1 MFSVWTAFIWI
12 TLIFPAENSTIF
24 LKKTRIWEI
33 YGNCFNLSPTE
44 PWRARFFST
53 IHKFH
58 SERILL
64 IIFPKQISHIFAVI
78 SVNCWVEFDESSYV
92 YAPLA
97 EIQYF
102 LMRFCI
108 FDIHMNENSRFYL
121 SHNIRAICDVFVYID
136 ATQLNQLWNEICTA
150 VAFFIHPSN
159 SLLLFIANYLH
170 KLFDSN
176 DELKYAGVTLFVKR
190 TY

>member
-64 IIFPKQISHIFAVI
+64 IIFPKQISHII
-78 SVNCWVEFDESSYV
+78 HIGELLGRIRWILLCLCSVSWNSIFSDAILYIWHSYEWKFSIL
-92 YAPLA
+92 PLP
-97 EIQYF
+97 Q
-102 LMRFCI
+102 
-108 FDIHMNENSRFYL
+108 
-121 SHNIRAICDVFVYID
+121 
-136 ATQLNQLWNEICTA
+136 
-150 VAFFIHPSN
+150 HPSN
-159 SLLLFIANYLH
+159 LWCFRLYWRYTAESTLKWNLH
-170 KLFDSN
+170 RSSVLHSS
-176 DELKYAGVTLFVKR
+176 VK
-190 TY
+190 